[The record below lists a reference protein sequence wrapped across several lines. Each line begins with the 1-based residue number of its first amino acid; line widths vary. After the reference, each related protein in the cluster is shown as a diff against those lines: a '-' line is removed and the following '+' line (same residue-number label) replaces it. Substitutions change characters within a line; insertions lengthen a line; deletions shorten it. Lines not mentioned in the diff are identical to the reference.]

1 MNVNPLRGAAVLLT
15 IGAIASMLCA
25 HAGLAS
31 ATNAPKTS
39 TPNWIRPPGL
49 DVGCDG
55 PISALAV
62 LPDDRLVLGGRFR
75 NCGGVA
81 AANVALWDPQLGMF
95 LPLGAGVSGSAFGT
109 AAVITAIA
117 ADADQIV
124 VGGAFTTAGGSV
136 ATNLARYR
144 FASLTW
150 ESLGA
155 AGNEGVNAE
164 VTALARRGDTLFV
177 GGAFDRAGGVVARHL
192 ARFDITTGSWSALP
206 GPPPATIVRALAAT
220 DNALYVGGDARLLQ
234 QTPTSPILSFD
245 LGTSLWST
253 VATFDG
259 RVNAIAAVGTELY
272 VGGRFSSGGTP
283 LGRIAR
289 IDLDTQVTTALG
301 TVVGG
306 TFFGTAVTALAATT
320 QDVFVVGDFSFVGD
334 GNTAGGAN
342 IARFNRA
349 SARWAN
355 IGRDYRGIDSP
366 GLATSVANGLGYV
379 GGGFS
384 TAGFQPSRGVAAF
397 TTPEL
402 LFQDG
407 FELPAP

>member
-1 MNVNPLRGAAVLLT
+1 MRGAAASLA
-15 IGAIASMLCA
+15 IGAIASMFWA
-25 HAGLAS
+25 HAGLTS
-31 ATNAPKTS
+31 AADAPKSS
-39 TPNWIRPPGL
+39 TPDWTRPPGL

-55 PISALAV
+55 AISALAV

-95 LPLGAGVSGSAFGT
+95 LPLGFGVSGGAFGT
-109 AAVITAIA
+109 AAIVSAIA
-117 ADADQIV
+117 VDANQIV
-124 VGGAFTTAGGSV
+124 VGGGFTTAGGTA

-144 FASLTW
+144 FASQSW
-150 ESLGA
+150 EALGA
-155 AGNEGVNAE
+155 TGSEGVNGE
-164 VTALARRGDTLFV
+164 VTALARSGDAWFV
-177 GGAFDRAGGVVARHL
+177 GGAFDRAGGVVARNL
-192 ARFDITTGSWSALP
+192 ARFDIATEAWSALP
-206 GPPPATIVRALAAT
+206 GPQPATIVRALAVSG
-220 DNALYVGGDARLLQ
+220 DALYVGGDMRLLQ
-234 QTPTSPILSFD
+234 QVPTSPISRFD
-245 LGTSLWST
+245 FAAATWST
-253 VATFDG
+253 IATFDG
-259 RVNAIAAVGTELY
+259 RVNALTAVGSELY
-272 VGGRFSSGGTP
+272 VGGLFTSSGGTP

-289 IDLDTQVTTALG
+289 INLDRQVTTALG

-306 TFFGTAVTALAATT
+306 TFFGTAVTALAATSR
-320 QDVFVVGDFSFVGD
+320 DVFVVGDFSFVGD

-349 SARWAN
+349 SARWDN
-355 IGRDYRGIDSP
+355 IGRDSRGIDSP
-366 GLATSVANGLGYV
+366 GLATAVANGLGYV

-397 TTPEL
+397 TTPEV